1 MLLHT
6 AELLLSILHT
16 TAELYSLL
24 KYFQVAILYSSQ
36 VDLAD
41 IHFSREDIAL
51 S

>member
-16 TAELYSLL
+16 IAELYSLL

-41 IHFSREDIAL
+41 NHFSGEDIAL
-51 S
+51 A